1 MKKLAVLLSALLCL
15 GLFAGCSQQPS
26 NQNANS
32 VVTPEQIWE
41 QVEKAINPNGD
52 ALPAFMDEVPLDVLG
67 QLYALTSD
75 DIDSFVLKTPM
86 MNVQATEIFIAKVKP
101 GRMDAVRE
109 AVTARQKA
117 LDQTW
122 SMYLPAQYELVQNYK
137 TAEKGDFFLFV
148 VAEDADG
155 VVSAFESA
163 IQ

>member
-1 MKKLAVLLSALLCL
+1 MKKLAVLLSVVLCL
-15 GLFAGCSQQPS
+15 GLFAGCSQQNN
-26 NQNANS
+26 NQNTTS
-32 VVTPEQIWE
+32 DVTPEQIWE
-41 QVEKAINPNGD
+41 QVEQTINPNGD
-52 ALPAFMDEVPLDVLG
+52 ALPAFLDEVSLDMLG

-75 DIDSFVLKTPM
+75 DIESFVLKTPM

-122 SMYLPAQYELVQNYK
+122 SMYLPAQYELVKNYK

-148 VAEDADG
+148 IAENADQ
-155 VVSAFESA
+155 VVSVFESA
-163 IQ
+163 VQ

>member
-1 MKKLAVLLSALLCL
+1 M
-15 GLFAGCSQQPS
+15 
-26 NQNANS
+26 
-32 VVTPEQIWE
+32 
-41 QVEKAINPNGD
+41 EKAINPNGD